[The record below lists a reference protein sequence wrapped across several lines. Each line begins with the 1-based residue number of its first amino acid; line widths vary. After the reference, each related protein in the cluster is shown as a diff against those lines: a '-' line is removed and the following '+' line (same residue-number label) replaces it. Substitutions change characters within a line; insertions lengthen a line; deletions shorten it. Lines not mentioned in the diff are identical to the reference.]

1 MGKILKVLSIVLVL
15 NFSIFAQTEKFF
27 NPVADSLFK
36 SGVELFKL
44 GLNSY
49 VFQGDGS
56 GLNYFSLAYS
66 KFDSVI
72 ALGLNH
78 RTSASFLMASKSLCY
93 LNRFNDAEKLLKEF
107 LSIFPESEYREDALY
122 TLGLIYTK
130 LGNFK
135 EATFKLDEAIRKSDL
150 NKEKYIKIV
159 SAIADSLE
167 PRELEEIEKSNLS
180 PDVRYIIV
188 VKNSDKLVSAGKTE
202 NAKRYVADRLRYFQG
217 TGYYEKLMLRI
228 SYFERLMVR
237 PELKIGALL
246 PKGDGLSKS
255 ILSGLEIGIDEHNLN
270 SGVKVGLEVKYY
282 TSRDVD
288 QKLLE
293 FKNSPNV
300 VGIIGPIYSEDVE
313 LCARFADR
321 VRVPIVSPTA
331 TSDDL
336 TKLSDYIFQLNSDY
350 RTRSKALAQ
359 FAIFSLGLKY
369 FLVLAPNDKRI
380 KPFVDAFINEVKN
393 NSGEVLAVQYYN
405 PDETDLRPYFR
416 NLTAK
421 VDSYKIPIKE
431 VSQEGIGLFAPI
443 LNPDFVGI
451 ISSQVYY
458 HDLNVKILGNDVWNS
473 YTELYMNR
481 RYTNG
486 VIFTSGQ
493 YVDFESFG
501 FKNFARFYKE
511 KFGSEPDEFSI
522 YGYDAVKLILKAI
535 EKGKLTADEVY
546 KDLVNY
552 EGEGIGRDII
562 FNESR
567 VNSSISI
574 LVFEDNVIKRISK
587 WTLSK

>member
-1 MGKILKVLSIVLVL
+1 MGKILKVLFIALAL
-15 NFSIFAQTEKFF
+15 NFSTFAQTEKFF
-27 NPVADSLFK
+27 NPTADSLFK

-49 VFQGDGS
+49 VLQGDTS

-93 LNRFNDAEKLLKEF
+93 LNKFNDAEKLLKGF
-107 LSIFPESEYREDALY
+107 LSIFPESEYLEDALY
-122 TLGLIYTK
+122 TLGLVYVK

-135 EATFKLDEAIRKSDL
+135 EAIFKLDEAIKKSSL
-150 NKEKYIKIV
+150 NKDKYIKIV
-159 SAIADSLE
+159 SAVIDSLK
-167 PRELEEIEKSNLS
+167 PYELEELDKVDLS
-180 PDVRYIIV
+180 PDVKYIIV
-188 VKNSDKLVSAGKTE
+188 VKNSDRLVSAGKTE

-237 PELKIGALL
+237 PKLKIGVLL
-246 PKGDGLSKS
+246 PKDDGLSKS
-255 ILSGLEIGIDEHNLN
+255 ILSGMEIGIDEHNLN
-270 SGVKVGLEVKYY
+270 SAVKVGLEVKYY
-282 TSRDVD
+282 TSRDID

-300 VGIIGPIYSEDVE
+300 VGIVGPIYSEDVE

-321 VRVPIVSPTA
+321 VKVPVVSPTA
-331 TSDDL
+331 TSDGL

-350 RTRSKALAQ
+350 TTRSRALAQ
-359 FAIFSLGLKY
+359 FAIFSLGLRY

-380 KPFVDAFINEVKN
+380 KPFVDAFISEVKN
-393 NSGEVLAVQYYN
+393 NSAEVIAVQYYN

-431 VSQEGIGLFAPI
+431 ISQENIGLFAPI
-443 LNPDFVGI
+443 LNPDFIGI

-493 YVDFESFG
+493 YVDFENLD
-501 FKNFARFYKE
+501 FKNFARLYKE
-511 KFGSEPDEFSI
+511 RFGSEPDEFSI
-522 YGYDAVKLILKAI
+522 YGYDAVRLILKMI
-535 EKGKLTADEVY
+535 ENGKLTADEVY
-546 KDLVNY
+546 RELVNY
-552 EGEGIGRDII
+552 KGEGIGRDII
-562 FNESR
+562 FDGSR

-574 LVFEDNVIKRISK
+574 LIFEDNIIKRISK

>member
-458 HDLNVKILGNDVWNS
+458 HGLNVKILGNDVWNS

>member
-1 MGKILKVLSIVLVL
+1 MGKILKVLFIALVL

-49 VFQGDGS
+49 VFQGDTS

-66 KFDSVI
+66 KFSSII

-78 RTSASFLMASKSLCY
+78 RASASFLMASKSLCY
-93 LNRFNDAEKLLKEF
+93 LNRFNDAEKLLREF

-122 TLGLIYTK
+122 TLGLIYIK
-130 LGNFK
+130 LRNFK
-135 EATFKLDEAIRKSDL
+135 EAILKLDEAVRKSRL
-150 NKEKYIKIV
+150 NKERYIKIV

-167 PRELEEIEKSNLS
+167 PRELEEVEKSSLS
-180 PDVRYIIV
+180 SDVRYIVV

-202 NAKRYVADRLRYFQG
+202 NAKRYVVDRLRYFQG
-217 TGYYEKLMLRI
+217 TEYYEKLKLKI
-228 SYFERLMVR
+228 SYIERLMVR
-237 PELKIGALL
+237 PELKIGVFL

-255 ILSGLEIGIDEHNLN
+255 ILSGLEMGIDEHNLN

-282 TSRDVD
+282 TSRDID

-331 TSDDL
+331 TSDGL
-336 TKLSDYIFQLNSDY
+336 TRLSNYIFQLNSDY

-359 FAIFSLGLKY
+359 FAIFSLGLRY
-369 FLVLAPNDKRI
+369 FLVLAPNDERI
-380 KPFVDAFINEVKN
+380 RPFVDAFISEVEN
-393 NSGEVLAVQYYN
+393 NSGEVIAVQYYN

-421 VDSYKIPIKE
+421 VDSYKIPVKE

-481 RYTNG
+481 RYTDG

-493 YVDFESFG
+493 YVDTESFD
-501 FKNFARFYKE
+501 FKNFARLYKE

-522 YGYDAVKLILKAI
+522 YGYDAVKLILKTI

-546 KDLVNY
+546 KELVNY
-552 EGEGIGRDII
+552 KGEGIGRDII
-562 FNESR
+562 FDGSR
-567 VNSSISI
+567 VNNSISI
-574 LVFEDNVIKRISK
+574 LVFEDNIIKRISK